1 MTILGRFRAMGA
13 MLCAVAAL
21 AVGVAPAAAADPLD
35 YVVHT
40 EHVQVGPYPVTVGF
54 TVWPLRAMQSL
65 DFTFEPDGGIAGKS
79 GTLTAIAPDG
89 QEEMDRLARHPRNR
103 DVWGLD
109 VESLNSSGT
118 WTLRFMIDGPQGQ
131 GTGDLAVD
139 VLEQPGPPLALSWL
153 IGLAPLALTMVF
165 FAVVWIRTD
174 AARKPEAALQLHA
187 PGQRSVDHQVGP
199 GDEARG

>member
-1 MTILGRFRAMGA
+1 MVA
-13 MLCAVAAL
+13 MLCVVAVL
-21 AVGVAPAAAADPLD
+21 FIGVAPAAAADPLD

-65 DFTFEPDGGIAGKS
+65 DFTFQPDGGIAGKT
-79 GTLTAIAPDG
+79 GTITAIAPDG
-89 QEEMDRLARHPRNR
+89 REDGDRLSRHPRNH

-109 VESLNSSGT
+109 VESLDTSGT
-118 WTLRFMIDGPQGQ
+118 WTLRFAVDGPQGE

-153 IGLAPLALTMVF
+153 VGLAPLAVTLSLV
-165 FAVVWIRTD
+165 AVVWIRTG
-174 AARKPEAALQLHA
+174 RRGNVT
-187 PGQRSVDHQVGP
+187 PGR
-199 GDEARG
+199 A

>member
-1 MTILGRFRAMGA
+1 MTIHSRLRAVVA
-13 MLCAVAAL
+13 MLCTVAAL
-21 AVGVAPAAAADPLD
+21 SVGVAPAASADPLD

-65 DFTFEPDGGIAGKS
+65 DFTFEPDDGIAGKS

-89 QEEMDRLARHPRNR
+89 REETDRLSRHPRNR
-103 DVWGLD
+103 GVWGLD
-109 VESLNSSGT
+109 VESLDSPGT
-118 WTLRFMIDGPQGQ
+118 WTLRFTIDGPQGE

-153 IGLAPLALTMVF
+153 VGLTPLALTLAF
-165 FAVVWIRTD
+165 FAVVWMRTGRHSNAD
-174 AARKPEAALQLHA
+174 TI
-187 PGQRSVDHQVGP
+187 S
-199 GDEARG
+199 

>member
-1 MTILGRFRAMGA
+1 MTIHHRLRAIVA
-13 MLCAVAAL
+13 TLCAVAVVSIGA
-21 AVGVAPAAAADPLD
+21 APAAAADPLD

-40 EHVQVGPYPVTVGF
+40 EHVQVGPYPVTLGF

-79 GTLTAIAPDG
+79 GILTTIAPDG
-89 QEEMDRLARHPRNR
+89 REDSDRLSRHPRNR

-109 VESLNSSGT
+109 VESLDSSGT
-118 WTLRFMIDGPQGQ
+118 WTMRFTIDGPQGE

-153 IGLAPLALTMVF
+153 VGLTPLALTVVF
-165 FAVVWIRTD
+165 FAVVWIRTG
-174 AARKPEAALQLHA
+174 R
-187 PGQRSVDHQVGP
+187 
-199 GDEARG
+199 RGKADTSS

>member
-1 MTILGRFRAMGA
+1 MTNHGRLRVMVS

-21 AVGVAPAAAADPLD
+21 SINVAPAVVADPLD

-65 DFTFEPDGGIAGKS
+65 DFTFEPNGGIAGKS
-79 GTLTAIAPDG
+79 GTVTAIAPDG
-89 QEEMDRLARHPRNR
+89 REDGDRLSRHPRNR

-109 VESLNSSGT
+109 VESLDSSGT
-118 WTLRFMIDGPQGQ
+118 WTLRFSIDGPQGE
-131 GTGDLAVD
+131 GSGDLAVD

-153 IGLAPLALTMVF
+153 VGLTPLGLTVVF
-165 FAVVWIRTD
+165 FAVVWIRTG
-174 AARKPEAALQLHA
+174 R
-187 PGQRSVDHQVGP
+187 RSNSEP
-199 GDEARG
+199 SS

>member
-1 MTILGRFRAMGA
+1 MTVHSKLRAMVA
-13 MLCAVAAL
+13 MLCAVTAL
-21 AVGVAPAAAADPLD
+21 SIGVVPVATADPLD

-79 GTLTAIAPDG
+79 GLITAIAPDG
-89 QEEMDRLARHPRNR
+89 REDADRLSRHPRNR
-103 DVWGLD
+103 EVWGLD
-109 VESLNSSGT
+109 VESLDSSGM
-118 WTLRFMIDGPQGQ
+118 WTLRFSIDGPQGE

-153 IGLAPLALTMVF
+153 IGLTPLALTVVF
-165 FAVVWIRTD
+165 FAVVWIRTG
-174 AARKPEAALQLHA
+174 P
-187 PGQRSVDHQVGP
+187 RSSADT
-199 GDEARG
+199 RS